1 MNRITDMEK
10 YKRSSRRAA
19 WIALA
24 AFVVVMTAIA
34 WNAFRLHAIDAEI
47 AEQEVLVEQRLQTVA
62 GLEEEVA
69 RLTYAPELRPNAHA
83 EEIPDIKDHMGR
95 QMYDFM
101 LWVDRAAFRDR
112 EIAEVTWMSDS
123 RMLREVTSS
132 DRTNGF
138 GVTYRGTECLGA
150 VRAALRYSDGSRE
163 DMDFDMCA
171 ALGW

>member
-1 MNRITDMEK
+1 MSRITDTDK

-24 AFVVVMTAIA
+24 AFVAVMSAIA
-34 WNAFRLHAIDAEI
+34 WSAFRLHAIDAAI
-47 AEQEVLVEQRLQTVA
+47 AEQEALVGQRLQTVA

-83 EEIPDIKDHMGR
+83 EEIPDIRDHMGR

-123 RMLREVTSS
+123 RMLGEVTSS

-138 GVTYRGTECLGA
+138 GVTYRGTECLDS
-150 VRAALRYSDGSRE
+150 VRAALRYSDGSQE
-163 DMDFDMCA
+163 TMDFDMCA
-171 ALGW
+171 ALR

>member
-1 MNRITDMEK
+1 MSRITDTDK

-24 AFVVVMTAIA
+24 AFVAVMSTIA
-34 WNAFRLHAIDAEI
+34 WSAFRLHAIDAAI
-47 AEQEVLVEQRLQTVA
+47 AEQEALVGQRLQTVA

-83 EEIPDIKDHMGR
+83 EEIPDIRDHMGR

-123 RMLREVTSS
+123 RMLGEVTSS

-138 GVTYRGTECLGA
+138 GVTYRGTECLDS
-150 VRAALRYSDGSRE
+150 VRAALRYSDGSQE
-163 DMDFDMCA
+163 TMDFDMCA
-171 ALGW
+171 ALR